1 MNQLKKSTRFFLL
14 FVTIHVLFVSTTWGQ
29 AASIT
34 PPPVS
39 GRAASPEATLPAD
52 VLARVQWF
60 HEELEAIRL
69 EMGKPKDRRVTRLAT
84 DALPHEVYF
93 QAITLFIKADRL
105 ALELTGSTGLRPQP
119 VSPSAVRPYHTWVLV
134 TAALDRLLTIKTE
147 LGIQE
152 TLPEK
157 VQPASTKP
165 TEVAR
170 AIVQANR
177 QLNVMLQRRFSSSD
191 VFQQV
196 SWGIQYAK
204 ALLAQFPAATPSATS
219 PPFERGKQPGE
230 VFLQQVSWGIQ
241 YAKAL
246 LAQFPAATPSAASP
260 PFERGKQPGE
270 VFLRLVQCFKQ
281 VEDIARLSGTAVLH
295 LDVKAAKHAMND
307 FDIQPSDVYDLATLL
322 VSDLTYLYGR
332 LKDVPSIPSV
342 PFPGR
347 KFPSHT
353 YQQAGILLDHLRA
366 LEQQVRANPN

>member
-1 MNQLKKSTRFFLL
+1 MNQPKKNAKVFLL
-14 FVTIHVLFVSTTWGQ
+14 FFTIYALLVSTTWGQ
-29 AASIT
+29 TTSMT

-39 GRAASPEATLPAD
+39 GRAVSPETILPAD
-52 VLARVQWF
+52 VLSRVQWF
-60 HEELEAIRL
+60 GEELEAIRF

-105 ALELTGSTGLRPQP
+105 ALELTGSTGLRPRP
-119 VSPSAVRPYHTWVLV
+119 VAPSAIRPYHNWALV
-134 TAALDRLLTIKTE
+134 TAALDRLVTIKNE

-152 TLPEK
+152 TVSEK
-157 VQPASTKP
+157 AHPPSTKP

-177 QLNVMLQRRFSSSD
+177 QLNLMLQRRFSSSD
-191 VFQQV
+191 VF
-196 SWGIQYAK
+196 
-204 ALLAQFPAATPSATS
+204 
-219 PPFERGKQPGE
+219 
-230 VFLQQVSWGIQ
+230 QQVSWGIQ

-270 VFLRLVQCFKQ
+270 VFLRLVQCFKH
-281 VEDIARLSGTAVLH
+281 VEEIAHLSGTAALH
-295 LDVKAAKHAMND
+295 LDAKAAKRAMDD
-307 FDIQPSDVYDLATLL
+307 FEIQPSDVYDLATLL

-332 LKDVPSIPSV
+332 LKDVPPIPSV

-347 KFPSHT
+347 KFPSHV
-353 YQQAGILLDHLRA
+353 YQQAGMLLDHLRA
-366 LEQQVRANPN
+366 LEQQVRANPDWSQVQTPMN

>member
-1 MNQLKKSTRFFLL
+1 MNKPKKSAKVFLL
-14 FVTIHVLFVSTTWGQ
+14 FVTIHLLLVSTTWGQ

-39 GRAASPEATLPAD
+39 GRAASPETIVPAD
-52 VLARVQWF
+52 ALARVQLF
-60 HEELEAIRL
+60 REELEAIRF
-69 EMGKPKDRRVTRLAT
+69 EMGKPKDRRTPPVAT

-93 QAITLFIKADRL
+93 QAVTLFIKADRL
-105 ALELTGSTGLRPQP
+105 ALELTGSTGLRPRP
-119 VSPSAVRPYHTWVLV
+119 VPPSAIRPYHNWALV
-134 TAALDRLLTIKTE
+134 TAAYKRLAAIKTE
-147 LGIQE
+147 LEIQE
-152 TLPEK
+152 TISENAHP
-157 VQPASTKP
+157 PSTKP

-177 QLNVMLQRRFSSSD
+177 QLNLMLQRRFSSSD
-191 VFQQV
+191 VFQQI

-204 ALLAQFPAATPSATS
+204 ALLAQFPAATPSAT
-219 PPFERGKQPGE
+219 
-230 VFLQQVSWGIQ
+230 
-241 YAKAL
+241 
-246 LAQFPAATPSAASP
+246 SP

-295 LDVKAAKHAMND
+295 LDAKAAKHAMND

-322 VSDLTYLYGR
+322 VSDLTYLYGK
-332 LKDVPSIPSV
+332 LQDVPPIPSV

-347 KFPSHT
+347 KFPSHV

-366 LEQQVRANPN
+366 LEQQVRANPDWSQVQTPMN

>member
-1 MNQLKKSTRFFLL
+1 MNQPKKITQIFLL
-14 FVTIHVLFVSTTWGQ
+14 FVTIYFLLVSTTWGQ
-29 AASIT
+29 SASIT

-39 GRAASPEATLPAD
+39 GRAVSPETILPAD

-60 HEELEAIRL
+60 REELEAIRF

-105 ALELTGSTGLRPQP
+105 ALELTGSTGLRPRP
-119 VSPSAVRPYHTWVLV
+119 VSPSAIRPYHNWALV
-134 TAALDRLLTIKTE
+134 TAALGRLVTIKKE

-152 TLPEK
+152 TVSENAHP
-157 VQPASTKP
+157 PSTKP

-177 QLNVMLQRRFSSSD
+177 QLNLMLQRSFSSSD

-204 ALLAQFPAATPSATS
+204 ALLAQFPAATPS
-219 PPFERGKQPGE
+219 G
-230 VFLQQVSWGIQ
+230 
-241 YAKAL
+241 
-246 LAQFPAATPSAASP
+246 ASP

-270 VFLRLVQCFKQ
+270 VFLRLVQCFKH
-281 VEDIARLSGTAVLH
+281 VEEIAHLSGTAALH
-295 LDVKAAKHAMND
+295 LDAKAAKRAVDD

-332 LKDVPSIPSV
+332 LKDVPPIPSV

-347 KFPSHT
+347 KFPSHV
-353 YQQAGILLDHLRA
+353 YQQAGTLLDHLRA
-366 LEQQVRANPN
+366 LEQQVRANPNWSKAQPTAN

>member
-1 MNQLKKSTRFFLL
+1 MNQPKKSARVFLL
-14 FVTIHVLFVSTTWGQ
+14 FLTIYLLLVSTTWGQ
-29 AASIT
+29 SASIT

-39 GRAASPEATLPAD
+39 GRAVSPETILPAD

-69 EMGKPKDRRVTRLAT
+69 EMGKPKNRGVTQLAT
-84 DALPHEVYF
+84 DASPHEVYF

-105 ALELTGSTGLRPQP
+105 ALELTGSTGLRPRP
-119 VSPSAVRPYHTWVLV
+119 VPPSAIRPNHNWVLV
-134 TAALDRLLTIKTE
+134 NAALGRLVTIKKE

-152 TLPEK
+152 TVSEK
-157 VQPASTKP
+157 AHPPSTKP

-177 QLNVMLQRRFSSSD
+177 QLNLMLQRRFSSSD
-191 VFQQV
+191 VF
-196 SWGIQYAK
+196 
-204 ALLAQFPAATPSATS
+204 
-219 PPFERGKQPGE
+219 
-230 VFLQQVSWGIQ
+230 QQVSWGIQ

-270 VFLRLVQCFKQ
+270 VFLRLVQCFTH
-281 VEDIARLSGTAVLH
+281 VEEIARLSGTAALH
-295 LDVKAAKHAMND
+295 LDAKAAKRAVDDLN
-307 FDIQPSDVYDLATLL
+307 IEPSDVYDLATLL

-332 LKDVPSIPSV
+332 LKDVPPIPSV

-347 KFPSHT
+347 KFPSHA
-353 YQQAGILLDHLRA
+353 YQQAGVLLAHLRV
-366 LEQQVRANPN
+366 LEQQVRAHPNWSKVQPPVN

>member
-1 MNQLKKSTRFFLL
+1 MNQLKKSTRFSLL

-119 VSPSAVRPYHTWVLV
+119 VSPSAIRPYHTWTLV
-134 TAALDRLLTIKTE
+134 TAALDRLVTIKTE

-152 TLPEK
+152 TVPENAH
-157 VQPASTKP
+157 PASTKP

-177 QLNVMLQRRFSSSD
+177 QLNAMLQRRFSSSD
-191 VFQQV
+191 VFQQI

-204 ALLAQFPAATPSATS
+204 ALLAQFPAATPSAT
-219 PPFERGKQPGE
+219 
-230 VFLQQVSWGIQ
+230 
-241 YAKAL
+241 
-246 LAQFPAATPSAASP
+246 SP

-295 LDVKAAKHAMND
+295 LDAKAAKHAMND

-322 VSDLTYLYGR
+322 VSDLTYLYGK
-332 LKDVPSIPSV
+332 LQDVPPIPSV

-347 KFPSHT
+347 KFPSHV
-353 YQQAGILLDHLRA
+353 YQQAGILLDHLRV
-366 LEQQVRANPN
+366 LEQQVRANPDWSQVQPPVN

>member
-1 MNQLKKSTRFFLL
+1 
-14 FVTIHVLFVSTTWGQ
+14 
-29 AASIT
+29 
-34 PPPVS
+34 
-39 GRAASPEATLPAD
+39 
-52 VLARVQWF
+52 
-60 HEELEAIRL
+60 
-69 EMGKPKDRRVTRLAT
+69 
-84 DALPHEVYF
+84 
-93 QAITLFIKADRL
+93 
-105 ALELTGSTGLRPQP
+105 
-119 VSPSAVRPYHTWVLV
+119 VLV

-177 QLNVMLQRRFSSSD
+177 QLNAMLQRRFSSSD

-204 ALLAQFPAATPSATS
+204 VLLAKFPAATS
-219 PPFERGKQPGE
+219 
-230 VFLQQVSWGIQ
+230 
-241 YAKAL
+241 
-246 LAQFPAATPSAASP
+246 SAASP

-270 VFLRLVQCFKQ
+270 VFLRLVQCFKH
-281 VEDIARLSGTAVLH
+281 VEEIARLSGTAVLH